1 MLLLDQPDVIYGVC
15 NTKLDY
21 FLIPISYNKYEVI
34 LLLELWGP
42 WLVMPLFAEQEAS
55 LQLMTE
61 HAIVGDTC

>member
-1 MLLLDQPDVIYGVC
+1 MVTWQPNIGRPMLLLDQPDVIYGVC

-42 WLVMPLFAEQEAS
+42 
-55 LQLMTE
+55 
-61 HAIVGDTC
+61 